1 MNILYITHFFLT
13 RGGGE
18 VVFYNLAEGMLKRG
32 HNVDVVCQRITNIAE
47 NGLAGI
53 TIHRI
58 KPMVEYK
65 SELPPSMRQNMLFI
79 INAILKCS
87 QIIRKK
93 KIDII
98 HTNSFGPILI
108 GSILSKIHNIP
119 IVATIHD
126 VFTTSSPDNWNKWV
140 EQNQL
145 PRISSKIGPIFEKI
159 SLMMPIDIIH
169 AISNSTKQDLVEF
182 KVKSDITVIYN
193 GIDLASYERL
203 DFKKDYQN
211 YVLYLGRLVFYKN
224 LDVVICSFKEVAKKL
239 PNAKLVIVGEGPMR
253 EKWEKM
259 VLELNLTHNVE
270 FTGYVS
276 QERKAELLSR
286 CSALLLPSLF
296 EGFGLVLLEAFAM
309 SKPVLVA
316 DVKPFDEVVDDGIDG
331 YILSAHD
338 PHEWSEKIVS
348 VLLNKTLSENL
359 GKQGRLKVENKFSIK
374 TTLDKIELLYRRL
387 TNLSSKF

>member
-18 VVFYNLAEGMLKRG
+18 VVFCNLAEGMLKRG
-32 HNVDVVCQRITNIAE
+32 HNVDVVCQQITNIAE
-47 NGLAGI
+47 NSELAGI
-53 TIHRI
+53 TVHRN

-65 SELPPSMRQNMLFI
+65 GELPTSMRQNMSFI
-79 INAILKCS
+79 INAVLKCS

-93 KIDII
+93 KVDII
-98 HTNSFGPILI
+98 HTNSFGPIVI

-126 VFTTSSPDNWNKWV
+126 VFTTSSPDNWDKWV
-140 EQNQL
+140 QQNQVR
-145 PRISSKIGPIFEKI
+145 RISSRIGPIFEKI
-159 SLMMPIDIIH
+159 SLMMPIDTIH
-169 AISNSTKQDLVEF
+169 AISNSTKQDLIEF
-182 KVKSDITVIYN
+182 KVKSDMTVIYN
-193 GIDLASYERL
+193 GIDLASYQGL
-203 DFKKDYQN
+203 DSKKDYQN
-211 YVLYLGRLVFYKN
+211 YVLYVGRLVFYKN
-224 LDVVICSFKEVAKKL
+224 LDVVIRAFKEVAEKL
-239 PNAKLVIVGEGPMR
+239 PDSKLVIVGEGPMR

-259 VLELNLTHNVE
+259 VLELKLTQNVE
-270 FTGYVS
+270 FAGYVS
-276 QERKAELLSR
+276 QERKVELLSR

-338 PHEWSEKIVS
+338 PHKWSEKIVS
-348 VLLNKTLSENL
+348 ILLNKTMSENM
-359 GKQGRLKVENKFSIK
+359 GKQGRLKVENKFNIK
-374 TTLDKIELLYRRL
+374 TTLDKTELLYKHL
-387 TNLSSKF
+387 TNLSSK